1 MSNTATDLDRLK
13 FELGEQQRLLQYVP
27 FHELAI
33 ETLDDDPAAV
43 SFKIQFGYI
52 RVSATNVVGSTSSHS
67 LEEDMAVGNLQK
79 IWIHFYPAVK
89 PGKVPEIQF
98 HAYGIDGGHIA
109 RHDGENIG
117 RTVSGCVTAFLL
129 PGQRTWPRA
138 KLIALAK
145 YYFLRKLAETSD
157 SKDMEKLQH
166 GVPITKSFKE
176 ELKAVCRKFKENADK
191 KHVLSSCQAATHTE
205 QTGSTESCTSDAPT
219 SRAEKDNMIH
229 ANTAV
234 FEANAVD
241 LTKEVAEVSCH
252 IVSKV

>member
-33 ETLDDDPAAV
+33 ETLDDPAAV

-52 RVSATNVVGSTSSHS
+52 RLSATNVVGSTSAHS
-67 LEEDMAVGNLQK
+67 PEEDMAVSNLQK

-129 PGQRTWPRA
+129 PDRRTWSRA

-157 SKDMEKLQH
+157 SNDIEKLQH

-176 ELKAVCRKFKENADK
+176 DLKAVCRKFKENADEK
-191 KHVLSSCQAATHTE
+191 DVIISRQAATHTE

-219 SRAEKDNMIH
+219 ECIQKENMIP
-229 ANTAV
+229 ANATV
-234 FEANAVD
+234 VEANAVD
-241 LTKEVAEVSCH
+241 LTKDVAEVSCN